1 MPARVTRPGMIAM
14 TMRPRRVALM
24 ALPLAVLAAS
34 QAGHLLAWQLRQGP
48 QALPVVGSGAH
59 GYVAALTTVTFGMA
73 GVAVL
78 AALCVIGAA
87 RVARLGTAVL
97 PTAPA
102 PQLRRIPVLDAIAF
116 LFVLQLA
123 VYLAQ
128 ETVEAVWAGSSRPAL
143 AALLLWGSLGQVP
156 AAIVAGAA
164 LSWLSVHFDAAV
176 EELMK
181 PAAALPLSPRPAV
194 ALPGVGM
201 RRAPLT
207 LPIQVPGGAFSER
220 GPPLILRPGPSGG

>member
-1 MPARVTRPGMIAM
+1 M

-24 ALPLAVLAAS
+24 ALPLVILAAS

-59 GYVAALTTVTFGMA
+59 GYVPALTTVTFGAA
-73 GVAVL
+73 GTAVL
-78 AALCVIGAA
+78 VALCVIGAA
-87 RVARLGTAVL
+87 RVARLGRAVL
-97 PTAPA
+97 PPSPA
-102 PQLRRIPVLDAIAF
+102 PQLRRIPVLDATAF

-128 ETVEAVWAGSSRPAL
+128 ETVEAVWAGSSRPGFADL
-143 AALLLWGSLGQVP
+143 MLWGSLGQVP

-164 LSWLSVHFDAAV
+164 LSWLSIQFEAAV
-176 EELMK
+176 EELLN
-181 PAAALPLSPRPAV
+181 PAVALPLSPRPAV
-194 ALPGVGM
+194 ALPAVGM

-220 GPPLILRPGPSGG
+220 GPP

>member
-1 MPARVTRPGMIAM
+1 MAARVTPTGMIAV
-14 TMRPRRVALM
+14 TMRPRRVGLM
-24 ALPLAVLAAS
+24 ALPLVILAAS

-59 GYVAALTTVTFGMA
+59 GYVPALTTVTFGTA

-87 RVARLGTAVL
+87 RAARLGRAVL
-97 PTAPA
+97 PAAPA
-102 PQLRRIPVLDAIAF
+102 PRLRRIPVLDATAF

-128 ETVEAVWAGSSRPAL
+128 ETVEAAWAGFARPGFAD
-143 AALLLWGSLGQVP
+143 LLLWGSLGQVP
-156 AAIVAGAA
+156 VAIVAGAA
-164 LSWLSVHFDAAV
+164 LSWLSIHFEAAV
-176 EELMK
+176 EELMN
-181 PAAALPLSPRPAV
+181 PVAALPLSPRPA
-194 ALPGVGM
+194 AAPPRVGM

-207 LPIQVPGGAFSER
+207 LPIQVSGGAFSER
-220 GPPLILRPGPSGG
+220 GPP

>member
-1 MPARVTRPGMIAM
+1 MLARVTRPGMIAV

-48 QALPVVGSGAH
+48 QALPVVGSEAH

-73 GVAVL
+73 GVAIL

-87 RVARLGTAVL
+87 RVAQLGRAVL

-102 PQLRRIPVLDAIAF
+102 PRLRRIPVLDAAAF

-128 ETVEAVWAGSSRPAL
+128 ETVEAVWAGSSRPGFADV
-143 AALLLWGSLGQVP
+143 LLWGSLGQVP
-156 AAIVAGAA
+156 AAVVAGAA
-164 LSWLSVHFDAAV
+164 LSWLSIRFEAAV
-176 EELMK
+176 EQLLN
-181 PAAALPLSPRPAV
+181 PAAAVPLSPRSAL
-194 ALPGVGM
+194 ALPRVGM
-201 RRAPLT
+201 RRAALT

-220 GPPLILRPGPSGG
+220 GPP